1 MAVCLVSVAV
11 VVIMAM
17 MMAIVAVATP
27 FKDRA
32 GWGGR
37 WASGVRNASGGGR
50 RACPCQSTK
59 GDEDV
64 AP

>member
-32 GWGGR
+32 GWIG
-37 WASGVRNASGGGR
+37 
-50 RACPCQSTK
+50 
-59 GDEDV
+59 
-64 AP
+64 